1 MKRLWPLWTILGL
14 LVLIFLQLPSVVV
27 ILYAFADMS
36 NYVWPI
42 PAYTLHWFTRMFQD
56 ADVLRAVTNTAIVA
70 VVSSLLA
77 ACVGMSAALTFYR
90 YRFRGRYAL
99 QFVILMPLLLPGI
112 LTGVALVSMLSRL
125 GVPLS
130 LLTLVIGHTTFL
142 TAQFFNNT
150 LGQLRLLPRNI
161 EEAALDLGATQ
172 FQVLSRVLFPLL
184 KMGLMASLVLAL
196 TMSID
201 EIAVTFFLTGR
212 ELTLP
217 MWILGRIR
225 LGVDLPLINAVGVVM
240 LLVSIVG
247 VGLTWSRL
255 YKSPWSR

>member
-14 LVLIFLQLPSVVV
+14 LVLVFLQLPSVVV
-27 ILYAFADMS
+27 VLYAFADMS

-42 PAYTLHWFTRMFQD
+42 PAYTLRWFSRMLHD
-56 ADVLRAVTNTAIVA
+56 ADVLRALTNTAIVA

-77 ACVGMSAALTFYR
+77 ALVGMTAALAFYR

-112 LTGVALVSMLSRL
+112 LTGVALVAMLSRL

-150 LGQLRLLPRNI
+150 LGQLRLLPRHI

-172 FQVLSRVLFPLL
+172 FQVYSRVLFPLL

-225 LGVDLPLINAVGVVM
+225 LGIDLPLINAVGVVM
-240 LLVSIVG
+240 LAVSIVG